1 VFKPTLFTR
10 SYAWPA
16 VRFLQTLSLSP
27 HLARYVKALIIGV
40 EDPLE
45 LYYEDLSWTRADN
58 ALHQILPQLDNVEE
72 LVLEG
77 NTLGSCVN
85 FRRKLGHDLR
95 AGILERCSSERLVVI
110 YLVHLKNVPLCL
122 LSLAPRLE
130 SLALQSVSFAPELD
144 HHAIAGGPLSSHNN
158 IKERRPPARL
168 KAVYVRSTTSKQ
180 WRTLYP
186 WLEHVHLDLT
196 HIKTLELHIDF
207 K

>member
-1 VFKPTLFTR
+1 LKDLTESPSSSGVF
-10 SYAWPA
+10 
-16 VRFLQTLSLSP
+16 
-27 HLARYVKALIIGV
+27 I
-40 EDPLE
+40 
-45 LYYEDLSWTRADN
+45 
-58 ALHQILPQLDNVEE
+58 DNVEE

-95 AGILERCSSERLVVI
+95 AGILERCSSERLAVI

-144 HHAIAGGPLSSHNN
+144 HHAIAGGPPSSHNN
-158 IKERRPPARL
+158 IKERRLPARL

-207 K
+207 KDARKTVVKKGFQAISNLIRGCSAALETLHFFIPDESRFPFRSFV